1 MLRTQE
7 KLKSQRHNV
16 LAEEINKIGL
26 TLKRIGGGGGGG
38 RGCVQFETPMV
49 FQKMRLLE
57 RG

>member
-38 RGCVQFETPMV
+38 GVAFSLKPLWFFKRCVC
-49 FQKMRLLE
+49 
-57 RG
+57 

>member
-26 TLKRIGGGGGGG
+26 TLKRIGGGGG

>member
-26 TLKRIGGGGGGG
+26 TLKRIGGGGGVAFSLKPLWFFK
-38 RGCVQFETPMV
+38 RCVC
-49 FQKMRLLE
+49 
-57 RG
+57 